1 MDDYGVK
8 AYKVMATSA
17 LREASNREYI
27 LDQIKLKTGFKI
39 NVIDNAEEQFLT
51 LKAIKYKL
59 DNYDKLIQEG
69 AVIVVIGAGSIQ
81 ISSYHHGELKY
92 SQNVKMGALRI
103 KEILGGLE
111 DQTLKYYRLLGE
123 YIRVNLEGL
132 EFFSDRRSYEHLV
145 VVGGEIRVITN
156 LIDENI
162 TDDVQYLKKKS
173 FKDLENELIEKS
185 TEEIKRHY
193 DVKRERAEILVPSMM
208 LFHQFI
214 ERTNSKDI
222 IIPNVS
228 LADGIIR
235 FIHEDIYNLH
245 VDDVTVKDIVTN
257 AVVLAKQYNYNRKHS
272 QHVENIALLMFDKL
286 RKVHGLKQERILL
299 QVACILHDIGKY
311 ISLDMHSVHS
321 YELIRAL
328 ELFGMSRMDM
338 EMVANIS
345 RYHSMGVPKDNDEN
359 FNNLPTKERIIVA
372 KLIAIIRMA
381 DALDRSHKQKIT
393 IKSIKRREKKN
404 YWLEVYPMW
413 IPYLKNGILKGN
425 QNSLR
430 KSLVLNQFLE

>member
-1 MDDYGVK
+1 MK

-162 TDDVQYLKKKS
+162 TDDVQYLKKKN
-173 FKDLENELIEKS
+173 L
-185 TEEIKRHY
+185 
-193 DVKRERAEILVPSMM
+193 
-208 LFHQFI
+208 
-214 ERTNSKDI
+214 SKI
-222 IIPNVS
+222 W
-228 LADGIIR
+228 
-235 FIHEDIYNLH
+235 
-245 VDDVTVKDIVTN
+245 K
-257 AVVLAKQYNYNRKHS
+257 
-272 QHVENIALLMFDKL
+272 
-286 RKVHGLKQERILL
+286 
-299 QVACILHDIGKY
+299 
-311 ISLDMHSVHS
+311 
-321 YELIRAL
+321 
-328 ELFGMSRMDM
+328 MS
-338 EMVANIS
+338 
-345 RYHSMGVPKDNDEN
+345 
-359 FNNLPTKERIIVA
+359 
-372 KLIAIIRMA
+372 
-381 DALDRSHKQKIT
+381 
-393 IKSIKRREKKN
+393 
-404 YWLEVYPMW
+404 
-413 IPYLKNGILKGN
+413 
-425 QNSLR
+425 
-430 KSLVLNQFLE
+430 

>member
-1 MDDYGVK
+1 M
-8 AYKVMATSA
+8 
-17 LREASNREYI
+17 
-27 LDQIKLKTGFKI
+27 
-39 NVIDNAEEQFLT
+39 
-51 LKAIKYKL
+51 
-59 DNYDKLIQEG
+59 
-69 AVIVVIGAGSIQ
+69 
-81 ISSYHHGELKY
+81 
-92 SQNVKMGALRI
+92 
-103 KEILGGLE
+103 
-111 DQTLKYYRLLGE
+111 
-123 YIRVNLEGL
+123 
-132 EFFSDRRSYEHLV
+132 
-145 VVGGEIRVITN
+145 
-156 LIDENI
+156 
-162 TDDVQYLKKKS
+162 
-173 FKDLENELIEKS
+173 IEKS

-381 DALDRSHKQKIT
+381 DALDRSHKQKI
-393 IKSIKRREKKN
+393 N
-404 YWLEVYPMW
+404 YKEY
-413 IPYLKNGILKGN
+413 
-425 QNSLR
+425 
-430 KSLVLNQFLE
+430 